1 MTAGRS
7 SVLCRYTMDSIPFNR
22 PYTVGSEFACIQQAI
37 ENGHLSG
44 NGQFSSW
51 CQEWLEQKTGAVRA
65 LLTPSCTAALEMA
78 AILSDIGPGDEVI
91 MPSYTFVSTANAF
104 VLRGA
109 TPVWV
114 DVRDDTLNLDE
125 RLVEEAVTS
134 RTRAIVPVHYA
145 GVGCD
150 MQALVHVARRHE
162 LLLVED
168 AAQGVMATYGPDSQ
182 ALGAIGQLGA
192 LSFHETKNVTC
203 GEGGA
208 LLVNDANWVR
218 RAEVLQEKGT
228 NRQEFFRGAV
238 DKYTWVDVGSS
249 FLLSDIGAAFLWA
262 QMQYAQPITNR
273 RLEIW
278 NAYYDAFEPL
288 EEAGLVR
295 RPIVPSSCTHNAHM
309 FYLLVRDLATR
320 DALIASLVARNIHA
334 LFHYVPLHSSPAGR
348 RFGRPSGDLAVT
360 ENVSDRLV
368 RLPLWPGLE
377 EEAVSRVVD
386 GVYASVAPDHATRA
400 VR

>member
-1 MTAGRS
+1 
-7 SVLCRYTMDSIPFNR
+7 MDSIRFNR

-51 CQEWLEQKTGAVRA
+51 CQEWLEQKTGAARV

-78 AILSDIGPGDEVI
+78 AILSEVGPGDEVI

-114 DVRDDTLNLDE
+114 DVREDTLNLDE
-125 RLVEEAVTS
+125 RLVEEAIS
-134 RTRAIVPVHYA
+134 GSTRAIVPVHYA

-150 MQALVHVARRHE
+150 MDALIDLARRRR
-162 LLLVED
+162 LLVIED
-168 AAQGVMATYGPDSQ
+168 AAQGVMATYGPDSR

-208 LLVNDANWVR
+208 LLVNDASWID

-228 NRQEFFRGAV
+228 NRQQFFRGAV

-249 FLLSDIGAAFLWA
+249 FLLSEVGAAFLWA
-262 QMQYAQPITNR
+262 QMQYAKPITDR

-278 NAYYDAFEPL
+278 NTYYQAFAPL
-288 EEAGLVR
+288 EETGLVR
-295 RPIVPSSCTHNAHM
+295 RPIVPGSCTHNAHM
-309 FYLLVRDLATR
+309 FYLLVSDLAAR
-320 DALIASLVARNIHA
+320 DALIASLAARNIHA
-334 LFHYVPLHSSPAGR
+334 VFHYVPLHSSPAGR
-348 RFGRPSGDLAVT
+348 RFGRPGGDLSVT
-360 ENVSDRLV
+360 DDVSDRLV
-368 RLPLWPGLE
+368 RLPLWPGLD

-386 GVYASVAPDHATRA
+386 GVYASVAPGLTTKA
-400 VR
+400 VG